1 MKRLILLLFS
11 VFLFQTT
18 NAQHHLL
25 LRKATPFMKQKAEEE
40 VRDLAKMLALGG
52 EQRLLVRNALMVHE
66 VQRQKIMAANWSTE
80 RKKKMLQHIDVRKT
94 SELAD
99 ILTRYQFN
107 YYLQRKREIKNMHE
121 RDSESIYKERTI
133 NPL

>member
-11 VFLFQTT
+11 VFLFQNTY
-18 NAQHHLL
+18 AQHHLL
-25 LRKATPFMKQKAEEE
+25 LREATPTIKQKAEDE
-40 VRDLAKMLALGG
+40 VRELSKMLALGG

-66 VQRQKIMAANWSTE
+66 VQRQKVMATNWSPE
-80 RKKKMLQHIDVRKT
+80 RKKKWLQRIDVRKT

-107 YYLQRKREIKNMHE
+107 YYLQRKREIRKKHE
-121 RDSESIYKERTI
+121 KASESIYKERSLG
-133 NPL
+133 PL